1 MLIHTYYNMANLD
14 DLSEMTE
21 VCVTRGLESGKYNCI
36 KVPELNLV
44 PAILSN
50 QFIALRQLFSSLV
63 LFLSLKNEL
72 IIKLDLR

>member
-1 MLIHTYYNMANLD
+1 MANLD

-21 VCVTRGLESGKYNCI
+21 VCVTQELESGKYYNCI